1 MSEKARKLYEEFLK
15 EYIEKGYLYSGC
27 LHFDMNKKE
36 EFKELEQIGLIQ
48 LRDCDSFAYELTE
61 TERKILVKNHSLE
74 TRWGKD
80 ASCFMVNGKFEE
92 LESLK

>member
-27 LHFDMNKKE
+27 LYFDMDKKE
-36 EFKELEQIGLIQ
+36 EFKELEQMGLIQ
-48 LRDCDSFAYELTE
+48 LRDCDAFAYELTE
-61 TERKILVKNHSLE
+61 TERKILVKNHSLG
-74 TRWGKD
+74 TRWTKD

>member
-27 LHFDMNKKE
+27 LHFDMDKKE
-36 EFKELEQIGLIQ
+36 EFKELEQMGLIQ
-48 LRDCDSFAYELTE
+48 LRDCDEFAYELTE

-74 TRWGKD
+74 TRWTKD
-80 ASCFMVNGKFEE
+80 ASYFMVNGKFEE
-92 LESLK
+92 LEKLK